1 MNGRAIWRV
10 QRARDQQPGAFALR
24 VTYAVSL
31 AGNGCRG
38 SGLLMVV
45 STRDHC
51 LLTMGYPAVAE

>member
-1 MNGRAIWRV
+1 MAAQYGEYSVHGISS
-10 QRARDQQPGAFALR
+10 PGPFALR